1 MSDPAPKQKMSS
13 PERRVRYLKLIALF
27 EILKGLLLLV
37 VGISLIFL
45 NSRTQLLDRIGDWA
59 GDELALVH
67 SRAALY
73 LLNGLQDVVSGGRLR
88 LTGLVS
94 LFYAA
99 SLFVEGVGVYLQQ
112 RWAELL
118 VVFATAT
125 LIPFEAYHLWRHPG
139 AVAALVLAA
148 NCLIV
153 CFLYLVLRREKREAL
168 PVAEAAI
175 AEVR

>member
-1 MSDPAPKQKMSS
+1 M
-13 PERRVRYLKLIALF
+13 ERRVRYLKLIALF
-27 EILKGLLLLV
+27 EILKGALLLA

-94 LFYAA
+94 LFYAGV
-99 SLFVEGVGVYLQQ
+99 LFVEGIGVYFQR

-125 LIPFEAYHLWRHPG
+125 LIPFEAYHFWRRPG

-153 CFLYLVLRREKREAL
+153 WFLYRVLRREKREA
-168 PVAEAAI
+168 PAVRKTAVAEL
-175 AEVR
+175 R